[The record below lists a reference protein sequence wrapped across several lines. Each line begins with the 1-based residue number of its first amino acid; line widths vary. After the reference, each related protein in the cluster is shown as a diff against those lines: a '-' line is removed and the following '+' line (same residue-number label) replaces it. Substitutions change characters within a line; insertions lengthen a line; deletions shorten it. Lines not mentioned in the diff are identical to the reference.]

1 MSTSMCLCLCSRYSS
16 LCIPTFLLS
25 LLAQRPS
32 TTLFVGWGLCF
43 SSCIR
48 WSTTTGLSTLQKA
61 AASHQRVLVS
71 LWSILDHFE
80 QVLFFSLWCGFRIW
94 FDGGCCLC
102 KLFLI
107 HPRAHP
113 QEARCFRKQLI
124 GTEPITVIVF
134 SQACYQSVFLKWQQL
149 PLIWNDS
156 SPHGSACL
164 SAVRT
169 VAITGDDSEADTPYQ
184 YCHPTRVL
192 SVGVRSLKPGPI
204 AWLVSSVCETTACH
218 QAGCAGSESAL
229 ELSFPF
235 CYPLF
240 FTETICVTV

>member
-94 FDGGCCLC
+94 FDGRCCLC

-134 SQACYQSVFLKWQQL
+134 SQKPAIKASS
-149 PLIWNDS
+149 WNGSS
-156 SPHGSACL
+156 SPSFEMTHLHMEALACQL
-164 SAVRT
+164 LGPWPSQEMT
-169 VAITGDDSEADTPYQ
+169 VKQTHHINIVIPLG
-184 YCHPTRVL
+184 CLVWVL
-192 SVGVRSLKPGPI
+192 GLWNLG
-204 AWLVSSVCETTACH
+204 
-218 QAGCAGSESAL
+218 Q
-229 ELSFPF
+229 
-235 CYPLF
+235 
-240 FTETICVTV
+240 